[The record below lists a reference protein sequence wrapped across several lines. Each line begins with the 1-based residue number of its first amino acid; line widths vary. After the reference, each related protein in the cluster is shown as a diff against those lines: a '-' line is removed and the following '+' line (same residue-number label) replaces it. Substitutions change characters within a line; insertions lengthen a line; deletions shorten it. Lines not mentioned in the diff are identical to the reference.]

1 MIENKYLV
9 IPTDRIFIAG
19 EFTQHP
25 TEEEA
30 KQYAVKRTHDTRE
43 SFSVYEIISLSTF
56 EAKTVVL
63 ETSNSKQLI
72 ANNEQE

>member
-9 IPTDRIFIAG
+9 IQTDRIFIAG

-30 KQYAVKRTHDTRE
+30 KQYAIKRTHETRE
-43 SFSVYEIISLSTF
+43 SFSVYEIVGLSTF
-56 EAKTVVL
+56 EAKTIVL
-63 ETSNSKQLI
+63 ETSNSKQL
-72 ANNEQE
+72 AVSNE